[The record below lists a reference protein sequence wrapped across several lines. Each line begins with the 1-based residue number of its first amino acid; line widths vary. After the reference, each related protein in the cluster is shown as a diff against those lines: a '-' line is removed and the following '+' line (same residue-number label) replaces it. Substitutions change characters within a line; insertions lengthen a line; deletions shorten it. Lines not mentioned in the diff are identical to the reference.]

1 MKRRPGYCALSTG
14 VASAWRAAASYD
26 VRRASVTTW
35 LLTITRNAAIDATR
49 SRRPMPTGDDVLEQL
64 LLDSVSDRDAEEAAL
79 QHVESEHALARL
91 RQLPPEQARAV
102 VLAVI
107 GGCTGTEIAEQEGIP
122 PGTAKTRVR
131 AGLQRLRASMRE
143 VDSD

>member
-1 MKRRPGYCALSTG
+1 M
-14 VASAWRAAASYD
+14 
-26 VRRASVTTW
+26 
-35 LLTITRNAAIDATR
+35 
-49 SRRPMPTGDDVLEQL
+49 
-64 LLDSVSDRDAEEAAL
+64 

-122 PGTAKTRVR
+122 LGTAKTRVR
-131 AGLQRLRASMRE
+131 AGLQRLRASMSE